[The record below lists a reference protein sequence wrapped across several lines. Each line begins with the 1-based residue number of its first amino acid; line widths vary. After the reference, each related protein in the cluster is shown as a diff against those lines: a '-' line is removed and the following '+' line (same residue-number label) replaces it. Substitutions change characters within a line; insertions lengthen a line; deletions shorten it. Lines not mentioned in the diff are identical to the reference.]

1 MIDKPIPEPAVNG
14 KLRIATRKSALALWQ
29 AEHVAAL
36 LRQHHPGLRVELLPL
51 VTEGDR
57 ILDKPLASIGGK
69 GLFLKELERA
79 LLDGEAELAVHS
91 MKDVPAE
98 GTPGLPV
105 DIVLQRANPFDAL
118 LSRDGRTLA
127 ELPAGARI
135 GSSSLRRQCQLL
147 AARPDLRVLDLRG
160 NVNTRI
166 RKLEE
171 GEYEAII
178 LARAGLE
185 RLGLDHLITETLAAP
200 EWLPAP
206 TQGTICIQYRE
217 GDVATREWLSPLDD
231 APTALR
237 SRAERGVARRLQ
249 GSCQVPLAV
258 YAELEAEVLH
268 LQALVGEPDGSRL
281 LRSRCQGQAAQ
292 ADELVDSLAEDLLQQ
307 GAAEIIQARSG
318 QGRNAR
324 QP

>member
-1 MIDKPIPEPAVNG
+1 MLSMPDT
-14 KLRIATRKSALALWQ
+14 LRIATRKSALALWQ

-36 LRQHHPGLRVELLPL
+36 LRQQHPGLQVELLPL

-79 LLDGEAELAVHS
+79 LLDGEAQLAVHS
-91 MKDVPAE
+91 MKDVPVE
-98 GTPGLPV
+98 MTPGLQV
-105 DIVLQRANPFDAL
+105 DIVLPRANPFDAV
-118 LSRDGRTLA
+118 LSRNGQELA

-147 AARPDLRVLDLRG
+147 AMRPDLQVLDLRG

-166 RKLEE
+166 RKLQD

-178 LARAGLE
+178 LACAGLE
-185 RLGLDHLITETLAAP
+185 RLGFEGLITETLRAP
-200 EWLPAP
+200 DWLPAP
-206 TQGTICIQYRE
+206 TQGTIGVQYRS
-217 GDVATREWLSPLDD
+217 DDSQTRELLLPLDH

-237 SRAERGVARRLQ
+237 SRAERGVASLLQ

-258 YAELEAEVLH
+258 FAEVEVEVLH
-268 LQALVGEPDGSRL
+268 IQAMVGEPDGSQL
-281 LRSRCQGQAAQ
+281 LRSRIQGAAT
-292 ADELVDSLAEDLLQQ
+292 DIDVLVGSLAEDLLQQ
-307 GAAEIIQARSG
+307 GAAQIIARS
-318 QGRNAR
+318 
-324 QP
+324 